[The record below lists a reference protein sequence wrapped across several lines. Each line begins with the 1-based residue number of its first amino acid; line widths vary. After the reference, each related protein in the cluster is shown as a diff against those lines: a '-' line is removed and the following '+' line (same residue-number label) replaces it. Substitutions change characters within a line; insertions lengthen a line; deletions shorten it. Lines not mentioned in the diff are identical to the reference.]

1 MPQGQIYK
9 SPFNFAK
16 VSTVAGAVTLPYFDT
31 GGAGPFNAQMPLANT
46 RTIIMLNTGGNPLL
60 AGMKFFDTQADWPT
74 AFGGTGPNI
83 IPVEGNNCVQVPAG
97 STLTYELGSY
107 QERGNM
113 SFISPV
119 PIPPVVVPTV
129 DLFPFTLIFFS
140 SLVGPTTAYVTYINK
155 LGVF

>member
-1 MPQGQIYK
+1 MPQGQIYS
-9 SPFNFAK
+9 SPFNFARADA
-16 VSTVAGAVTLPYFDT
+16 VVGAVTLPYFDN
-31 GGAGPFNAQMPLANT
+31 GVGPPYDAQMPLANT

-60 AGMKFFDTQADWPT
+60 AGMKFIGTQADWPT

-119 PIPPVVVPTV
+119 PIPPVITPTV

>member
-1 MPQGQIYK
+1 
-9 SPFNFAK
+9 
-16 VSTVAGAVTLPYFDT
+16 
-31 GGAGPFNAQMPLANT
+31 
-46 RTIIMLNTGGNPLL
+46 
-60 AGMKFFDTQADWPT
+60 
-74 AFGGTGPNI
+74 
-83 IPVEGNNCVQVPAG
+83 
-97 STLTYELGSY
+97 
-107 QERGNM
+107 M